1 MSKTTV
7 IIPNYNGIAF
17 LEKCLLSL
25 EKQSQRDFITIVVDN
40 GSLDGSSELVKEK
53 FPQVKV
59 IQLKENT
66 GFCGAVNEGI
76 RQAKTPYVILLNN
89 DTEAD
94 SEYVNKMTIAI
105 EEDEKLFSVSAKVLS
120 MAEPEKI
127 DDAGDFYS
135 ALGWARGRGCG
146 KSADEFQKTTEVFA
160 SCGAGAIY
168 RKKIMDEIGMFDS
181 NHFAYLEDI
190 DIGYRA
196 KIYGYRNSFTPFGIV
211 YHVGSGFSGSKHN
224 SFKIKLSSKNS
235 IYLIYKNMPV
245 FQIVLNLPFLILG
258 FSIKYLYFLKK
269 GFGGIYLKGI
279 LKGIKLCTTPQGK
292 ANKVKFCWK
301 NIGNYTKIQL
311 QLWRNM
317 VRFN

>member
-7 IIPNYNGIAF
+7 IIPNYNGIAY

-40 GSLDGSSELVKEK
+40 GSMDGSSELVKEK

-76 RQAKTPYVILLNN
+76 KQAKTPYVILLNN

-127 DDAGDFYS
+127 DDAGDLYS

-146 KSADEFQKTTEVFA
+146 KSADEYRKTAEVFA